1 MVSPQESLKEKMLLD
16 SFSETVT
23 YIPEKYSETE
33 IDTTMSN
40 GFRVFIKTFTDMDSS
55 VLNEVKQDTI
65 IHKTYFRNSIINIE
79 VAKNGKELFNENF
92 EKDFFIEKYP
102 EYNGNLENSVLQ
114 LVWLDDN
121 RFNENKVF
129 IKIAFCIPDSEIC
142 FDYDLTV
149 HGDGSYSIKETDKE
163 KTI

>member
-1 MVSPQESLKEKMLLD
+1 MSPKESLKEKKLLD

-40 GFRVFIKTFTDMDSS
+40 GFRVFIKTYTDMESS

-65 IHKTYFRNSIINIE
+65 IHKNYFRNSKINIE
-79 VAKNGKELFNENF
+79 IAKNGKLLFNENF
-92 EKDFFIEKYP
+92 EKDFFIKKYP
-102 EYNGNLENSVLQ
+102 DNNKSLENSVLQ

-121 RFNENKVF
+121 RYNENKVY

-149 HGDGSYSIKETDKE
+149 NGDGSYSIKETDKA